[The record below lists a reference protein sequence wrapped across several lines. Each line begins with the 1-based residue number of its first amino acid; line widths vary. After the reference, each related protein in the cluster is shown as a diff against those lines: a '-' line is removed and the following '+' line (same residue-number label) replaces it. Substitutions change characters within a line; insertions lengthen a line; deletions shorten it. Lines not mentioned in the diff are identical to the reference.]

1 MRTRVA
7 RRLRRLPSSSRIIQG
22 RCGASFDLCSP
33 KAASLDPLRFVIL
46 IEAKDL
52 CIWVC
57 HAAPENRELR
67 TFMPTAVFKRV
78 LLKISGEALAAT
90 QGFGVDTTRIHEI
103 AAELADVHSLGI
115 QLAIVVGGGNFFRGV
130 ADQAKDMDRVSAD
143 HMGMLATV
151 INSLAL
157 QDALE
162 KQNVFTR
169 VQTAI
174 EMNQV
179 AEPFIRRRA
188 IRHLEK
194 GRVVIFA
201 GGTGN
206 PYFSTDTAASLRA
219 MEIKA
224 DAILKATKVDGIYD
238 ADPMTVK
245 DAKKFSQLTYMDV
258 LKLGLK
264 VIDSTAIS
272 LCKDNNLPI
281 IVFNLNQRGN
291 IRRVVLGE
299 KIGSL
304 VSA

>member
-1 MRTRVA
+1 M
-7 RRLRRLPSSSRIIQG
+7 S
-22 RCGASFDLCSP
+22 
-33 KAASLDPLRFVIL
+33 
-46 IEAKDL
+46 
-52 CIWVC
+52 
-57 HAAPENRELR
+57 AAP
-67 TFMPTAVFKRV
+67 VFKRI
-78 LLKISGEALAAT
+78 LLKISGEALAADK
-90 QGFGVDTTRIHEI
+90 GFGVDTTRIHEV
-103 AAELADVHSLGI
+103 AAELADVNNLGI
-115 QLAIVVGGGNFFRGV
+115 QMAIVVGGGNFFRGV
-130 ADQAKDMDRVSAD
+130 ADQAKNMDRVSAD

-151 INSLAL
+151 INALAL

-224 DAILKATKVDGIYD
+224 DAIMKATKVDGIYD
-238 ADPMTVK
+238 ADPMKVK
-245 DAKKFSQLTYMDV
+245 DAKKFDTLTYMDV

-264 VIDSTAIS
+264 VMDSTAIS

-281 IVFNLNQRGN
+281 IVFNLNQHGN

>member
-1 MRTRVA
+1 
-7 RRLRRLPSSSRIIQG
+7 
-22 RCGASFDLCSP
+22 
-33 KAASLDPLRFVIL
+33 
-46 IEAKDL
+46 
-52 CIWVC
+52 
-57 HAAPENRELR
+57 
-67 TFMPTAVFKRV
+67 MPIVFKRI
-78 LLKISGEALAAT
+78 LLKLSGEALAAT
-90 QGFGVDTTRIHEI
+90 QGFGVEASRIHEI
-103 AAELADVHSLGI
+103 AAEIAEVQALGV
-115 QLAIVVGGGNFFRGV
+115 QTAIVVGGGNFFRGV
-130 ADQAKDMDRVSAD
+130 AEQARDMDRVSAD

-151 INSLAL
+151 INALAL

-162 KQNVFTR
+162 KQGVYTR
-169 VQTAI
+169 VQSAI

-224 DAILKATKVDGIYD
+224 DAILKATKVDGVYD
-238 ADPMTVK
+238 ADPVVVK
-245 DAKKFSQLTYMDV
+245 DAKLFAEITYMDV
-258 LKLGLK
+258 LKKGLK
-264 VIDSTAIS
+264 VMDSTAIS

-281 IVFNLNQRGN
+281 IVFNLNRPGN
-291 IRRVVLGE
+291 IRRVVTGE
-299 KIGSL
+299 KVGSL